1 MKSKLLVLLLV
12 FFAACTHKPKESG
25 NIIDNPETKD
35 TSAYSDVADFKFFFA
50 VANLPSPLQIIN
62 TVFGTPVEY
71 KSSLLN
77 PTENKDKYL
86 TAYKKSVNYGIY
98 GVDLAYI
105 SNYGRNQDLINYYV
119 VAKDLARELG
129 VEESFDKFSKE
140 FEENQDNKD
149 SLIQIIDMAY
159 AETDKY
165 MKSNDRLRSSS
176 HVLSGAFVES
186 VYLALMLLKD
196 TEGCIPCEAVFV
208 RVYEQK
214 LTLNNLINLLQE
226 FKNDPESAS
235 LLADLETFKKSY
247 DEIKDPSEMNVQS
260 LNMIAEKIAVVR
272 AKMIQ

>member
-1 MKSKLLVLLLV
+1 
-12 FFAACTHKPKESG
+12 
-25 NIIDNPETKD
+25 
-35 TSAYSDVADFKFFFA
+35 
-50 VANLPSPLQIIN
+50 
-62 TVFGTPVEY
+62 
-71 KSSLLN
+71 
-77 PTENKDKYL
+77 
-86 TAYKKSVNYGIY
+86 
-98 GVDLAYI
+98 
-105 SNYGRNQDLINYYV
+105 
-119 VAKDLARELG
+119 VAKDLSRELG

-140 FEENQDNKD
+140 FEANQDNRD
-149 SLIQIIDMAY
+149 SLIKIIDMAY

-214 LTLNNLINLLQE
+214 LTLSNLISLLKE
-226 FKNDPESAS
+226 FKDKDPESAS
-235 LLADLETFKKSY
+235 LLADLETFKQSY

-260 LNMIAEKIAVVR
+260 LNMIAEKIAIVR